1 MGLTEEL
8 NVCDR
13 HQLFETWALLV
24 GHDILAESRLMNK
37 AQIFSY
43 MATYM
48 MQQLGKLESPE
59 LFLYELSSAGYNS
72 YNSKTVIKNHFP
84 QAHLLGF

>member
-1 MGLTEEL
+1 MMIEFLINRHNKHQIRFSNLQKGSQYEAGNMGLTEEL
-8 NVCDR
+8 NICYC

-43 MATYM
+43 MAT
-48 MQQLGKLESPE
+48 LHDVAIRKAGKP
-59 LFLYELSSAGYNS
+59 
-72 YNSKTVIKNHFP
+72 
-84 QAHLLGF
+84 